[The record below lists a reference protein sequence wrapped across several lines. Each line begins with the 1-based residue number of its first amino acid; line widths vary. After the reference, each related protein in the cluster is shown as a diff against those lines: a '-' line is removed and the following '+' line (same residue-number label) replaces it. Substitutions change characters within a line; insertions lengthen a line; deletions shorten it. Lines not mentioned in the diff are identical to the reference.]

1 LNTHPANDLL
11 LPVARQL
18 VVQLQNPSVAFLQRM
33 LKLPYRQTVELMQGL
48 EGDLVS
54 TPDAAGWRHL
64 LVNGSRSPDA
74 PPVLGHTAKD
84 TTNSGNED

>member
-1 LNTHPANDLL
+1 LNTHPANDRL

-33 LKLPYRQTVELMQGL
+33 LKLTYLRAGELMQGL

-54 TPDAAGWRHL
+54 APDAAGWRHL
-64 LVNGSRSPDA
+64 LANGKRSPDA
-74 PPVLGHTAKD
+74 PPALGYAAQETS
-84 TTNSGNED
+84 NSGSDD